1 MRVTNKMKRRANE
14 AVIRFLS
21 NVDSATRGEIVEG
34 SLKCY
39 GLTEAELD
47 DNSPRSK
54 NSIIRS
60 YISTAINEL
69 INKKDI
75 IRRGERY
82 SLAKEELVIIKEEL
96 VEAEIKELLQRGAYT
111 KNELFRLL
119 ESHFGTDM
127 TSSFKDDYSLHSV
140 AGTVL
145 FNLLAADE
153 IEFVDGKYRD
163 ITPED
168 LVEDTATPL
177 PESEFKP
184 RFFKRLW
191 LMGGKFFESFVAN
204 LLEKYFTLSGKM
216 VVYCDITGGSDDG
229 GLDVELEIVDYLG
242 FVETIVAQTK
252 CRDRAHVT
260 EKEVR
265 EFYGAMN
272 AKRATRGIYVT
283 TTHFHESAQD
293 FMDAIGDLVGIDGE
307 KLFNL
312 VKRTSYGIN
321 KHKDGYTFDEAI
333 FNR

>member
-1 MRVTNKMKRRANE
+1 MRVTNKIKRKANE

-21 NVDSATRGEIVEG
+21 NVDSAKRNEIVEG
-34 SLKCY
+34 ALKCY
-39 GLTEAELD
+39 GLTEKELED
-47 DNSPRSK
+47 FSPRSK

-60 YISTAINEL
+60 YISTAINDL
-69 INKKDI
+69 INKKDLT
-75 IRRGERY
+75 RHADSY
-82 SLAKEELVIIKEEL
+82 SLAKEELVIIKEDL
-96 VEAEIKELLQRGAYT
+96 VEAQIKELLQGGAYT

-119 ESHFGTDM
+119 ESHFGTDL

-140 AGTVL
+140 AGNVL
-145 FNLLAADE
+145 FNLLGSDE

-163 ITPED
+163 ITPAD
-168 LVEDTATPL
+168 LNESMDTPL
-177 PESEFKP
+177 PENEFKP
-184 RFFKRLW
+184 KFFKRLW

-216 VVYCDITGGSDDG
+216 VVYCDTTGGSDDG

-272 AKRATRGIYVT
+272 AKGATRGIYVT

-293 FMDAIGDLVGIDGE
+293 FIDAIGDLVGIDGE

-321 KHKDGYTFDEAI
+321 KHKDGYTFDEGI
-333 FNR
+333 FSR